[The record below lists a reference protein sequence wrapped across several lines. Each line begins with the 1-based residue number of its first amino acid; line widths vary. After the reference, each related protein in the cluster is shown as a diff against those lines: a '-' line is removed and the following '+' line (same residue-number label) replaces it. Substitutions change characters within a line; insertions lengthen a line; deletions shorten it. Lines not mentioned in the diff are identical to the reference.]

1 MFVVKGHMLKYD
13 KTLLKKVNTCRQ
25 IKEPHIQPI
34 RTAVAMVATVFGAS
48 LRFSMFPDIWLRLST
63 AYLIMKGTTIFMA

>member
-1 MFVVKGHMLKYD
+1 
-13 KTLLKKVNTCRQ
+13 LKKVNTCRQ
-25 IKEPHIQPI
+25 IKESHIQPI

-63 AYLIMKGTTIFMA
+63 AYLNMKGTTIFMA